1 MTDTTA
7 RSVVHDSFVIERTY
21 PAAPER
27 VFAAWTTLEVKS
39 QWFGN
44 DDEIESLG
52 DHTLDFRPGGGEHF
66 SAEAGGSRY
75 DFDSVYYDIV
85 PDERIVW
92 AYEMRVDGRRMS
104 VSVGTV
110 EIRPVPGGTT
120 LVLTEQGAFL
130 DGLDTNEQRAEGTA
144 QFLDS
149 LGTYLARSA

>member
-27 VFAAWTTLEVKS
+27 VFAAWATIEAKS
-39 QWFGN
+39 HWFGN
-44 DDEIESLG
+44 DDEIERMG
-52 DHTLDFRPGGGEHF
+52 EHKLDFRPGGGEHF
-66 SAEAGGSRY
+66 TAEAGGVRY
-75 DFDSVYYDIV
+75 DFDATYYDIV
-85 PDERIVW
+85 PGERIVW
-92 AYEMRVDGRRMS
+92 AYDMHMDGRRMS
-104 VSVGTV
+104 VSLGTV

-130 DGLDTNEQRAEGTA
+130 DGLDTNEARAEGTG

-149 LGTYLARSA
+149 LGAYLAQSA